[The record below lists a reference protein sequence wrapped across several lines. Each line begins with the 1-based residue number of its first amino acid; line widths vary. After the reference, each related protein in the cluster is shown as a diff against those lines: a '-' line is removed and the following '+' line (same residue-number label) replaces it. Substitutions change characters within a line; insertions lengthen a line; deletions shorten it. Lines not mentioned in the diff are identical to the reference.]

1 MLNHEMFPDAQD
13 VMQADGFET
22 RNAGKYVSKE
32 QIRSWHRKAPQIRF
46 EDLVGAEAVRARL
59 EKEMEK
65 AAPVKSFLF
74 YGPPGTGKTSVIE
87 AFVHAWMEKESV
99 SFLRLEIA
107 ELLDSIVGASEEKV
121 HAAFQEAID
130 SAPCILF
137 VDDFDV
143 VCVNRDDPGTAPY
156 QKNITE
162 AWIKGYDALKNA
174 GKPVVLI
181 GAAIYLKDID
191 SAMRE
196 RMTLIELPLPDLQAR
211 ETYFAR
217 KLGKIAMDKEITCL
231 QMAEKTEGYSF
242 GNLNRLTE
250 DLIEG
255 LSEGNASRKPDA
267 VETAPVLTGAF
278 FEEILCRMKALMS

>member
-1 MLNHEMFPDAQD
+1 MLNHEMLPDAQD
-13 VMQADGFET
+13 IMQADGFET

-32 QIRSWHRKAPQIRF
+32 EIRRWHRKAPQIRF
-46 EDLVGAEAVRARL
+46 EDLVGAEAVRDRL
-59 EKEMEK
+59 EKEMEQ
-65 AAPVKSFLF
+65 AVPVKSFLF

-87 AFVHAWMEKESV
+87 AFVHEWMEKENV
-99 SFLRLEIA
+99 SFLRLDIVN
-107 ELLDSIVGASEEKV
+107 LLDSIVGASEEKV

-143 VCVNRDDPGTAPY
+143 VCVNRDNPAIVPY
-156 QKNITE
+156 QKNLTE

-181 GAAIYLKDID
+181 GAAMHLKGVD

-196 RMTLIELPLPDLQAR
+196 RMTLMELPLPDLQAR

-217 KLGKIAMDKEITCL
+217 KLGKIALDKTL
-231 QMAEKTEGYSF
+231 SF
-242 GNLNRLTE
+242 IKG
-250 DLIEG
+250 
-255 LSEGNASRKPDA
+255 
-267 VETAPVLTGAF
+267 
-278 FEEILCRMKALMS
+278 